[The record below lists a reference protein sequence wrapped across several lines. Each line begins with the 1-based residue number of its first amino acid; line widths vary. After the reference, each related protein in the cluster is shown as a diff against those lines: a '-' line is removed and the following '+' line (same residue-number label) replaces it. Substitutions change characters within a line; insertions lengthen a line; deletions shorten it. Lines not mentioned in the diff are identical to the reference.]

1 MGCLA
6 LGLVTYLGMSFS
18 AKEWFR
24 PYYLK
29 WFYSR
34 AFPERYPPEFAQC
47 WHYPEHPLDRNLNR
61 WTDTG
66 EPGRPDILF
75 LPAADWHARTQRSQ
89 HLAME
94 LAQQGHRCFYLNPHL
109 GREFPNPYPLSPR
122 AALCR
127 LRPQIYELHVHLPR
141 EPVYHHRALA
151 PEETARIVSV
161 IEQTFRQTKTVDPA
175 IVVSLPL
182 WAPVAL
188 RLKQRYGYRVIY
200 DCHDLWSGFGRV
212 HPDILAAESGLFGLS
227 NAVVFSARWLMNA
240 KLALHNELRFKSLL
254 IRNAVRSED
263 FDFVYPRIRKGR
275 KVVGYAGSL
284 DFWFDVDSV
293 KLAALRHPE
302 WDFQLFGRVESNSIH
317 ELRKLPN
324 VNIVG
329 EVPYSSLRKHFAGI
343 DVSMI
348 PFRISPLTL
357 ATNPLKLY
365 EYFACGHPVVS
376 SPLPEV
382 LEFGDMIRIARTPAE
397 FVAQLEI
404 AMEENNPEAAHDRRR
419 LAERESWAAR
429 CRTLATHLESPDA
442 RISIPQVLAG

>member
-1 MGCLA
+1 
-6 LGLVTYLGMSFS
+6 MSFF

-34 AFPERYPPEFAQC
+34 AFPGRYPPEFSQC
-47 WHYPEHPLDRNLNR
+47 WDYPGHALDDQLSG
-61 WTDTG
+61 WMDTD
-66 EPGRPDILF
+66 EARRSDLLF
-75 LPAADWHARTQRSQ
+75 LPAADWHSRTQRSQ

-94 LAQQGHRCFYLNPHL
+94 LANQGHRCFYLNPHL
-109 GREFPNPYPLSPR
+109 GREFPSPYPLSPR
-122 AALCR
+122 AALFR
-127 LRPQIYELHVHLPR
+127 LLPRIYELHVHLPR
-141 EPVYHHRALA
+141 EPVYHHRGLTGA
-151 PEETARIVSV
+151 ESGRIVST
-161 IEQTFRQTKTVDPA
+161 IEACFRRAGSVDPT

-188 RLKQRYGYRVIY
+188 RLKQQYGYRVIY

-212 HPDILAAESGLFGLS
+212 HPDILAAESELFGFS
-227 NAVVFSARWLMNA
+227 NAVVFSARWLMNS
-240 KLALHNELRFKSLL
+240 KLALHHELRAKSTL

-263 FDFVYPRIRKGR
+263 FDFVYPRVRTGR

-284 DFWFDVDSV
+284 DFWFDVESV

-302 WDFQLFGRVESNSIH
+302 WDFLLFGRVETSAIE

-324 VNIVG
+324 IRIVG
-329 EVPYSSLRKHFAGI
+329 EVPYASLRSYFSGI
-343 DVSMI
+343 DVCMI
-348 PFRISPLTL
+348 PFRMLPLTL

-382 LEFGDMIRIARTPAE
+382 LEFGDMVYVARNPVE

-404 AMEENNPEAAHDRRR
+404 AMEENNPQAAHSRRK

-429 CRTLATHLESPDA
+429 CGTLAAHLESENA
-442 RISIPQVLAG
+442 RAGIAQVLAG

>member
-1 MGCLA
+1 
-6 LGLVTYLGMSFS
+6 MSSF

-29 WFYSR
+29 WIYSR
-34 AFPERYPPEFAQC
+34 AFPERYPREFSQC
-47 WHYPEHPLDRNLNR
+47 WDYPGHPLDANLSR
-61 WTDTG
+61 WMGGDQQG
-66 EPGRPDILF
+66 HSDLLF

-94 LAQQGHRCFYLNPHL
+94 LARQGHRCFYLNPHL
-109 GREFPNPYPLSPR
+109 GREYPSPFPLSPR
-122 AALCR
+122 AALSR
-127 LRPQIYELHVHLPR
+127 LLPRIYELHVHLPR
-141 EPVYHHRALA
+141 EPVYHHRGLDAG
-151 PEETARIVSV
+151 ESTRVVSA
-161 IEQTFRQTKTVDPA
+161 IEQCFRQTRSVDPT

-182 WAPVAL
+182 WLPVAL
-188 RLKQRYGYRVIY
+188 KLKERYGYRIIY

-212 HPDILAAESGLFGLS
+212 HPDILAAESGLFAS
-227 NAVVFSARWLMNA
+227 SDAVVFSARWLMNA
-240 KLALHNELRFKSLL
+240 KLALHSELRFKSVL

-263 FDFVYPRIRKGR
+263 FDFVYPRVRGGR

-284 DFWFDVDSV
+284 DFWFDVESV

-302 WDFQLFGRVESNSIH
+302 WDFQLFGRVEANSIG

-329 EVPYSSLRKHFAGI
+329 EVPYASLRKHFAGI

-382 LEFGDMIRIARTPAE
+382 LEFGDMIYVARTPVE
-397 FVAQLEI
+397 FVAQLEN
-404 AMEENNPEAAHDRRR
+404 AMEENNLEAAHNRRR
-419 LAERESWAAR
+419 LAERESWVAR
-429 CRTLATHLESPDA
+429 CHVLATHLESRNA
-442 RISIPQVLAG
+442 GIPRVLAG